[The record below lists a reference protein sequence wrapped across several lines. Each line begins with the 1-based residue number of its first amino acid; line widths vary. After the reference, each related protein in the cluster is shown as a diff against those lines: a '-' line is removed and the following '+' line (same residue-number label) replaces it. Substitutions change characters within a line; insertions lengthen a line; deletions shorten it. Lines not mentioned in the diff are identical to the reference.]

1 MFYNWI
7 HSTNKATVDLDF
19 LIRSAL
25 RFIRGSYILSLYK
38 CNLQVCHKKKLE
50 KRNWKWY
57 GSWSQRWTYAAE
69 AEDPDWCI
77 IPTKESFS
85 AQCWMNTLPLAFL
98 CRTEQ
103 CPDLVIFDENI
114 KCHFVRGYVYSAKNV
129 PISTMLKCQV
139 LFVLWVL
146 MFVEEMRRWVR
157 STLASLCKS
166 SVGHTSAHYSN
177 PWSAQWEMFI
187 KYKCFGIQ
195 WNIWRKPM
203 FG

>member
-1 MFYNWI
+1 MIWQLKVEMNICSW
-7 HSTNKATVDLDF
+7 S
-19 LIRSAL
+19 
-25 RFIRGSYILSLYK
+25 RGSRLVYYP
-38 CNLQVCHKKKLE
+38 HK
-50 KRNWKWY
+50 
-57 GSWSQRWTYAAE
+57 G
-69 AEDPDWCI
+69 I
-77 IPTKESFS
+77 IFCSMLDEHP
-85 AQCWMNTLPLAFL
+85 LPLAFL

-146 MFVEEMRRWVR
+146 MFVEEMRRWGR